1 MQDSPFDVATWF
13 QSCDKWPCPIGCNLL
28 TCPLMTHHHLT
39 IDLINK
45 KLIMI
50 NRTNV
55 NTS

>member
-13 QSCDKWPCPIGCNLL
+13 QSCDTWPCPIGCNLL
-28 TCPLMTHHHLT
+28 TYPLMTRHHLT

-50 NRTNV
+50 NQTNV